1 MDSHAFAQGK
11 GKMRL
16 RAGSDAAIVDAAGR
30 DRPAFAVGILVTALF
45 FLGFQDTLIKLTS
58 GEVSLWQFQAIRSSL
73 NLSILILV
81 SCIVWGLSW
90 PRPKR
95 VWAVALRSL
104 LLVGAMI
111 FLFAGIPVLTLAQI
125 ASGLY
130 TFPLFVALLSFFLL
144 GEQVG
149 PRRIIAI
156 VLGFVGTLL
165 IMKPGTDDFTPLS
178 LLPVAAGLCYAGTV
192 IITRRLCRYESPV
205 TLLLGVAICFV
216 PISISGTLFFT
227 PEPFPS
233 LAASWPYLFTGWHPI
248 ELSLWAII
256 ALCSV
261 INVFSNMGLAKAYQ
275 SAEAS
280 WLAPFDYSY
289 LVFATF
295 WGFVFWGHMPD
306 GMTFAGMAL
315 IAGAGGFTAWR
326 ERRVNRL
333 GPVE

>member
-1 MDSHAFAQGK
+1 MKS
-11 GKMRL
+11 RT
-16 RAGSDAAIVDAAGR
+16 GSDRTAVDAEVR
-30 DRPAFAVGILVTALF
+30 DRPALAAGIMITALF
-45 FLGFQDTLIKLTS
+45 FLGLQDGLVKFTS

-81 SCIVWGLSW
+81 SCILWGRSW

-95 VWAVALRSL
+95 FWAVAGRSL
-104 LLVGAMI
+104 LLVGAMV
-111 FLFAGIPVLTLAQI
+111 FFFAAVPVLTLAQI

-130 TFPLFVALLSFFLL
+130 TFPLFVALLSYLIL
-144 GEQVG
+144 GEHVG

-165 IMKPGTDDFTPLS
+165 IMKPGTEDFTAMS

-192 IITRRLCRYESPV
+192 ITTRKLCRDESPV
-205 TLLLGVAICFV
+205 ILSLGVAISFV
-216 PISISGTLFFT
+216 SIGIAGTLFFT
-227 PEPFPS
+227 PEPFPL
-233 LAASWPYLFTGWHPI
+233 LAKSWPYLFTGWRPI
-248 ELSLWAII
+248 DLGILAVIAACSL
-256 ALCSV
+256 

-295 WGFVFWGHMPD
+295 WGFVLWRHIPD
-306 GMTFAGMAL
+306 GLTFAGMAL

-326 ERRVNRL
+326 ERRDNRFRRADL
-333 GPVE
+333 NRSLR